1 MDHIWRLKHF
11 LAIAELGSV
20 QAAAR
25 HLNISQPALSKSLR
39 ELEQHLGSALFERS
53 SRGVTLTQAGQAFRS
68 RGREIELQWDG
79 ALLDLTAT
87 RDGARGTLRI
97 GVGPTYEAAF
107 MAHVLARLSREFPN
121 LQISV
126 RTGVGAIMLP
136 ALNTG
141 EIGVYFGG
149 LRSGTETLASE
160 VREIPLYDQSNR
172 IVAAA
177 DDPLVAMAE
186 VGEMALSQRAWVQ
199 LSYDALALER
209 IEALFQSAGAP
220 LPQTVVSTHSLGL
233 ALDLVRNKG
242 FLTSLPEPLL
252 HPRLGSGLAPLA
264 VRGYD
269 WRIAT
274 GISYRTSLAGTA
286 PLRSMIAIIRDEVN
300 AFGLGL
306 EAADRR
312 RGLAARSGQGE
323 RQG

>member
-39 ELEQHLGSALFERS
+39 ELELHLGSALFERS
-53 SRGVTLTQAGQAFRS
+53 SRGVTLTQAGQAFRA
-68 RGREIELQWDG
+68 RGREIELQWEG
-79 ALLDLTAT
+79 ALFDLTAT

-107 MAHVLARLSREFPN
+107 MAQVLARLSREFPN
-121 LQISV
+121 LLISV

-149 LRSGTETLASE
+149 LRSGAETLANE

-177 DDPLVAMAE
+177 DDPLAALAE
-186 VGEMALSQRAWVQ
+186 VRAEALSRRAWVR
-199 LSYDALALER
+199 LSYDSLAVER
-209 IEALFQSAGAP
+209 IEALFKAAGVP
-220 LPQTVVSTHSLGL
+220 SPRTVVSTHSLGL

-252 HPRLGSGLAPLA
+252 HPRLGYGLAPLA
-264 VRGYD
+264 VREYD
-269 WRIAT
+269 WQIAT
-274 GISYRTSLAGTA
+274 GASYRDSLAGTA
-286 PLRSMIAIIRDEVN
+286 PLMRMIAIVRDEVH
-300 AFGLGL
+300 AFGLTP
-306 EAADRR
+306 R
-312 RGLAARSGQGE
+312 
-323 RQG
+323 

>member
-11 LAIAELGSV
+11 LAIADLGSV

-39 ELEQHLGSALFERS
+39 ELELHLGSALFERS

-68 RGREIELQWDG
+68 RGREIESQWDG
-79 ALLDLTAT
+79 ALMDLTAT

-107 MAHVLARLSREFPN
+107 MAQVLARLSREFPN

-141 EIGVYFGG
+141 AIGVYFGG
-149 LRSGTETLASE
+149 LRSGAETLAGE

-177 DDPLVAMAE
+177 GDPLAALPE
-186 VGEMALSQRAWVQ
+186 VGVAALSARPWVQ

-209 IEALFQSAGAP
+209 IAALFQAADVAM
-220 LPQTVVSTHSLGL
+220 PQTVVSTHSLGL
-233 ALDLVRNKG
+233 ALDLVRNTG

-252 HPRLGSGLAPLA
+252 HPRLGLDLAALGVP
-264 VRGYD
+264 GYD

-274 GISYRTSLAGTA
+274 GVSYRNSLAGTA
-286 PLRSMIAIIRDEVN
+286 PLKRMIAIVRDEVG
-300 AFGLGL
+300 ASGLGPARAG
-306 EAADRR
+306 EA
-312 RGLAARSGQGE
+312 QG
-323 RQG
+323 

>member
-53 SRGVTLTQAGQAFRS
+53 SRGVTLTQAGQAFLARS
-68 RGREIELQWDG
+68 REIELQWDG
-79 ALLDLTAT
+79 ALFDLTAT
-87 RDGARGTLRI
+87 RDGARGNLRI

-107 MAHVLARLSREFPN
+107 MAQVLARLLREFPN

-141 EIGVYFGG
+141 EIGIYFGG
-149 LRSGTETLASE
+149 LRSGTESLASE

-177 DDPLVAMAE
+177 DDPLAAMAE
-186 VGEMALSQRAWVQ
+186 VGAGALSARAWVQ
-199 LSYDALALER
+199 LSYDSLALER
-209 IEALFQSAGAP
+209 IEALFQTAGVP
-220 LPQTVVSTHSLGL
+220 LPRTVVSTHSLGL

-252 HPRLGSGLAPLA
+252 HPRLGFGLAPLA
-264 VRGYD
+264 VPGYD

-286 PLRSMIAIIRDEVN
+286 PLKRMIAIVRDELG
-300 AFGLGL
+300 ASGLGPDL
-306 EAADRR
+306 VG
-312 RGLAARSGQGE
+312 GLHG
-323 RQG
+323 

>member
-1 MDHIWRLKHF
+1 MHHIWRLKHF

-53 SRGVTLTQAGQAFRS
+53 SRGVTLTQAGQAFLS

-79 ALLDLTAT
+79 ALFDLTAT

-107 MAHVLARLSREFPN
+107 MAQVLARLSREFPN

-149 LRSGTETLASE
+149 LRGGTETLAGE
-160 VREIPLYDQSNR
+160 VHEIPLYDQSNR

-177 DDPLVAMAE
+177 EDPLVAMAE
-186 VGEMALSQRAWVQ
+186 VGVQAMARRAWVQ
-199 LSYDALALER
+199 LSYDSLALER
-209 IEALFQSAGAP
+209 IEALFRTAAVP
-220 LPQTVVSTHSLGL
+220 LPRTVVSTHSLGL
-233 ALDLVRNKG
+233 ALELVRDKG

-274 GISYRTSLAGTA
+274 GISYRSSLAGTA
-286 PLRSMIAIIRDEVN
+286 PLRRMIAIIRDEVH
-300 AFGLGL
+300 ASGLGL
-306 EAADRR
+306 AEADRR
-312 RGLAARSGQGE
+312 RGPAAPSGQDD